1 MEKCSCDAHREKG
14 QQIIPA
20 TTNGSDGPGAH
31 RALRGMD
38 KWHQDGHT
46 TPGWTY
52 CCRTG
57 MTVLMGKSFLVE
69 ALLPPPRQGEFSPP
83 PALSAL
89 VLL

>member
-1 MEKCSCDAHREKG
+1 
-14 QQIIPA
+14 
-20 TTNGSDGPGAH
+20 
-31 RALRGMD
+31 
-38 KWHQDGHT
+38 
-46 TPGWTY
+46 
-52 CCRTG
+52 

>member
-1 MEKCSCDAHREKG
+1 MEKCLCDAHREKG

-46 TPGWTY
+46 TPGWT
-52 CCRTG
+52 
-57 MTVLMGKSFLVE
+57 
-69 ALLPPPRQGEFSPP
+69 
-83 PALSAL
+83 
-89 VLL
+89 